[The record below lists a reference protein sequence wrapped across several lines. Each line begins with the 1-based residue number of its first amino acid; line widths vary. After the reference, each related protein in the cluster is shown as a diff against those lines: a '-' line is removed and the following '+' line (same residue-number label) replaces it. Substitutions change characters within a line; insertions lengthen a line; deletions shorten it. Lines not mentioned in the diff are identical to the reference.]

1 LVHELSKHGSSFV
14 HNGQIPLGSGG
25 GTVQK
30 SRTKMK
36 SKKVMTPVSALF
48 CSSKTVVAKILTG
61 H

>member
-25 GTVQK
+25 GD
-30 SRTKMK
+30 R
-36 SKKVMTPVSALF
+36 
-48 CSSKTVVAKILTG
+48 AKEP